1 VSGCRRPARATVGS
15 RRREVDRLARGRSIT
30 FRPLVQPSLRRER
43 LMATAIGNVHGDRCG
58 CARHVVGDGGGMSG
72 FDESGRRP
80 TRSAGPAWGNTRRH
94 ARQRASRGRGTADL
108 SLYACEVSCRVGAG
122 RSPCRLAAS
131 PRGHGMR
138 HDRER
143 WVPRLLPGYSGDAR
157 GRAGLGVDPRTT
169 SMIEGDPHC
178 NEKVRAGQ
186 VSTPALRVTAP
197 AVLPFGDALNEK

>member
-15 RRREVDRLARGRSIT
+15 RRREADRLARGRSI
-30 FRPLVQPSLRRER
+30 RPLVQPSLRRER
-43 LMATAIGNVHGDRCG
+43 LMATAISNVHGDRCG
-58 CARHVVGDGGGMSG
+58 RVRHVVGDGGGMSG

-80 TRSAGPAWGNTRRH
+80 TKSEGPARGNTRRH
-94 ARQRASRGRGTADL
+94 ARRRASRGGGTADL
-108 SLYACEVSCRVGAG
+108 SLHACEVSCRVGAG

-131 PRGHGMR
+131 PQGRGMR
-138 HDRER
+138 HDREP
-143 WVPRLLPGYSGDAR
+143 WVPQLLPGCSGDAR
-157 GRAGLGVDPRTT
+157 GRTGLGVDPRTA

-197 AVLPFGDALNEK
+197 AVLPCGDALNEK